1 MKLLIALIASAL
13 MVSACSVQ
21 QNPMDGVSG
30 QVNDGTLPDQS
41 KPIEPVPRS
50 KDGLQI
56 DAPNHMD
63 GQVGQP
69 IEFKVSG
76 RVMYPG
82 VDFELVADNLADLPG
97 ATFDSATGEF
107 RWVPTH
113 DIMLGSISAQ
123 FSLRIS
129 IHTLIGP
136 NETVSNSE
144 SKVIS
149 FNVMNSFRR
158 PTIKAFTG
166 NDVVEGGKPYDF
178 KFEIEDLDAKSK
190 DDIDI
195 VTRACTSNL
204 AYDSLSSY
212 AYIDR
217 TSLRDMSNGKFEG
230 KVILNLRQVSTL
242 RAGKYCFGVAAI
254 SKSGLTSAT
263 VEKVVSYDPEL
274 KSPRSTMDK
283 TLQIFVGEV
292 KNIAFSVYDPSG
304 INNIS
309 VKVVEDLSKDMPGS
323 SIVCTG
329 DSYNASLTYCEAVV
343 DARNAKP
350 GYYKGRLETD
360 TVSRTSSRKITS
372 TNYLNVNVKEVKP

>member
-21 QNPMDGVSG
+21 QNPMDGVGG
-30 QVNDGTLPDQS
+30 QVNDGTLPDQG

-82 VDFELVADNLADLPG
+82 VEFELIADNLADLPG
-97 ATFDSATGEF
+97 ATFDAATGEF
-107 RWVPTH
+107 RWTPTNEL
-113 DIMLGSISAQ
+113 MAGAVSAQ
-123 FSLRIS
+123 FSLQIS

-144 SKVIS
+144 SKVIT

-158 PTIKAFTG
+158 PTIKTFTG
-166 NDVVEGGKPYDF
+166 EDVVEGGKSYSYSF
-178 KFEIEDLDAKSK
+178 LIEDLDAKSK

-195 VTRACTSNL
+195 VTRSCTAHS

-212 AYIDR
+212 V
-217 TSLRDMSNGKFEG
+217 SLERYSLKDLNNGTFEG
-230 KVILNLRQVSTL
+230 KVTLNLRQVSSL
-242 RAGKYCFGVAAI
+242 RAGQYCFAIAAVA
-254 SKSGLTSAT
+254 KSGLTSAN
-263 VEKVVSYDPEL
+263 VEKAITYDPEL
-274 KSPRSTMDK
+274 KAPRSTMDK
-283 TLQIFVGEV
+283 TLQMLIGEV
-292 KNIAFSVYDPSG
+292 KTVAFSIYDSSG
-304 INNIS
+304 INNIA
-309 VKVVEDLSKDMPGS
+309 VKVMDDLSKDMPGS
-323 SIVCTG
+323 SIVCTA
-329 DSYNASLTYCEAVV
+329 DTYNTSLTYCEAVV
-343 DARNAKP
+343 DARNAKV
-350 GYYKGRLETD
+350 GTFKARFETV
-360 TVSRTSSRKITS
+360 TTSKTTSRKITS
-372 TNYLNVNVKEVKP
+372 SNYMYVNVKEVKP